1 MAQRTKTIEYAF
13 DFATASVASAT
24 ARDFTQLAAVAIPET
39 SSRTFRSVTLECS
52 AVDNGTAAASNT
64 AVLIGIALGGVGRS
78 DVTVTVTITN
88 SGENQGFLWT
98 RDVTSYFVT
107 NYTGATMTAD
117 CRLTVTGNTTSN
129 CTAKLIIT
137 YDYDDSAATT
147 RIRTVKIPMD
157 GNTGDLTTSFTNMGG
172 VASQIPLLDT
182 FLPETSKV
190 FRDIF
195 FQIEYNTGTTVAT
208 SSELTM
214 RYDGATSVTE
224 LAHARTLNSGVSCRR
239 IDKLLATLTTSA
251 THSVEA
257 LTTSTTGNPCPCLSG
272 VLVVTYEYDHTNS
285 TTLMNSAQFSAYTE
299 RGYNAGTATG
309 DKARYSP
316 IFTVQEPATIT
327 LVQSGIMVSFVGGGT
342 TTHDLRVGSQAS
354 RTFVHNAAAYCKMLN
369 FMRRLDSG
377 AAGGS
382 GHTIARGF
390 NTMTID
396 VFTTSATDG
405 NRGTCPSGIVYLNY
419 TSGKDADGDGV
430 HLHTTHWISRAYLS
444 TGQLLGRN
452 QVTTSVTPIIAETDY
467 WISSVTHQTII
478 QISGTGAT
486 DLAIVMHCEVQSGE
500 AEAAGW
506 RNIMSWIFE
515 SDNEAGY
522 FFGWHDEGLFKQWSG
537 DPRPRVL
544 DIETNRD
551 YRFDTNISST
561 ALWQFSTLV
570 TYHAIT
576 YAIADSITESGGGTV
591 TIKAHLD
598 ATAGLLPE
606 GIKIANT
613 SRVGNGAYS
622 MTWFDNT
629 VKVFARARESASLV
643 GISDNALDV

>member
-13 DFATASVASAT
+13 DLSTASVASAT
-24 ARDFTQLAAVAIPET
+24 ARDFTQHPAIAIPES
-39 SSRTFRSVTLECS
+39 SSRTFRSVTLEVS
-52 AVDNGTAAASNT
+52 AVDNGTVAASNT
-64 AVLIGIALGGVGRS
+64 AVLIGIALGAVARS
-78 DVTVTVTITN
+78 DVTTTVTLVN
-88 SGENQGFLWT
+88 SGENQSWIWT

-107 NYTGATMTAD
+107 NYTGTTMTAD
-117 CRLTVTGNTTSN
+117 CRLTQTGNITSN

-137 YDYDDSAATT
+137 YEFDDSSATT

-172 VASQIPLLDT
+172 VASQIPNLDS
-182 FLPETSKV
+182 FLPEASKV
-190 FRDIF
+190 YRDIF
-195 FQIEYNTGTTVAT
+195 FQIEYNTGTTAVV

-239 IDKLLATLTTSA
+239 IDNLRTTLTTNA

-272 VLVVTYEYDHTNS
+272 ALVVTYEYDHANS
-285 TTLMNSAQFSAYTE
+285 TTIMNSAQFSGYNE
-299 RGYNAGTATG
+299 RGWNAGTATG

-316 IFTVQEPATIT
+316 IFSVQEPATIT

-342 TTHDLRVGSQAS
+342 TTHDLRVGGQSS
-354 RTFVHNAAAYCKMLN
+354 RTFVHTAAAYCKDLI
-369 FMRRLDSG
+369 FMRRFDSG
-377 AAGGS
+377 AVGGS

-405 NRGTCPSGIVYLNY
+405 NRGSCPSAIVYLNY

-430 HLHTTHWISRAYLS
+430 HLHTTHWITRAYLS
-444 TGQLLGRN
+444 TGQLAARN
-452 QVTTSVTPIIAETDY
+452 QVTTSVQPIIPETDY
-467 WISSVTHQTII
+467 WISSVTHQT
-478 QISGTGAT
+478 QISISGSGAT
-486 DLAIVMHCEVQSGE
+486 DLAINMHCEVQSSE

-506 RNIMSWIFE
+506 RNVFSFIFE
-515 SDNEAGY
+515 SDNEVGY
-522 FFGWHDEGLFKQWSG
+522 FWSWADEGIFKQWPN
-537 DPRPRVL
+537 DPRPRAL

-551 YRFDTNISST
+551 YRFDTNIVST
-561 ALWQFSTLV
+561 AFWQVATLL

-576 YAIADSITESGGGTV
+576 YAIAGDITGSSGGTV
-591 TIKAHLD
+591 TIKAHL
-598 ATAGLLPE
+598 AAAAGLIPKGTE
-606 GIKIANT
+606 IANT
-613 SRVGNGAYS
+613 SRSGNGAYS

-629 VKVFARARESASLV
+629 VNCFAEGRESSTLL
-643 GISDNALDV
+643 GRSDDSVAV